1 MVKNLAVPALSGA
14 NVIIAVWIYGR
25 LVGGML
31 DTVGVNVKVN
41 TMARPKDEDLGDDF
55 SYILRMADTDMDGLK
70 PLATALTS
78 VKGVGARTAIQICK
92 NTGFDP
98 YNLAGFLTT
107 EQQEELRLAIE
118 SYAENVPEWMLN
130 RQRDLESG
138 FDVHITG
145 QQVRFSLQD
154 DINRLR
160 TMKCYRG
167 IRHAS
172 GNKVRGQRG
181 RSNGRGGLT
190 LGVSRKK

>member
-1 MVKNLAVPALSGA
+1 
-14 NVIIAVWIYGR
+14 
-25 LVGGML
+25 ML
-31 DTVGVNVKVN
+31 TLGEI
-41 TMARPKDEDLGDDF
+41 MARPKDEDLGDDF

-78 VKGVGARTAIQICK
+78 VKGVGARTANQICK

-98 YNLAGFLTT
+98 HSLAGFLTA
-107 EQQEELRLAIE
+107 EQQEQLRGAIE
-118 SYAENVPEWMLN
+118 TYGEHVPSWMLN
-130 RQRDLESG
+130 REWDLESG
-138 FDVHITG
+138 RDLHITG
-145 QQVRFSLQD
+145 QQVRFTTLD
-154 DINRLR
+154 DISRLR
-160 TMKCYRG
+160 TMKAYRG